1 MKKLASIFFSSCLAI
16 SAFSQNII
24 ADVKVDYSQVQGSN
38 TQVYQTLERSLKTF
52 INSTKWTNDR
62 LKTYERI
69 EASFVIN
76 IIEREGNR
84 MKGTILVQS
93 RRPVFNSTYYTPI
106 LNLSDDNFTFQY
118 QESEELIFNDR
129 KFSGK
134 NLTDVLTYYI
144 YLVLG
149 YDADTFAKEGG
160 TEYFKMAKKIAD
172 FGQANNNFSGWSEL
186 DGIKSRTALINN
198 ILKSDNS
205 TLRNIIYQ
213 YHRNGLD
220 IMSEN
225 EVRGKNAIGNTLL
238 QLEFYQ
244 RGNYSQF
251 YPLELFLTTKNSE
264 ISQVF
269 SGGQVSTVNIEK
281 LKGILNSIAPKY
293 NDNYWNKL
301 KK

>member
-1 MKKLASIFFSSCLAI
+1 MKKLASIFFSTCLAV
-16 SAFSQNII
+16 SALSQNLI
-24 ADVKVDYSQVQGSN
+24 ADVKVDYSMVQGSN
-38 TQVYQTLERSLKTF
+38 TQMYQTLEKSLTTF

-76 IIEREGNR
+76 IKEREGNR
-84 MKGTILVQS
+84 LKGSILVQS
-93 RRPVFNSTYYTPI
+93 RRPVFNSTYYTPV

-118 QESEELIFNDR
+118 QEFEELIFNDR

-134 NLTDVLTYYI
+134 NLTDVITYYV

-149 YDADTFAKEGG
+149 YDADTFTKEGG
-160 TEYFKMAKKIAD
+160 TEYFKTAKKISD
-172 FGQANNNFSGWSEL
+172 FAQANNNFTGWSEM
-186 DGIKSRTALINN
+186 DGLKSRTSLINN

-205 TLRNIIYQ
+205 TLRNINYQ

-220 IMSEN
+220 IMAEN
-225 EVRGKNAIGNTLL
+225 ELRGKNAIGNTLL

-244 RGNYSQF
+244 RGNFSQF
-251 YPLELFLTTKNSE
+251 YPLELFLTAKNSE
-264 ISQVF
+264 ISQIF
-269 SGGQVSTVNIEK
+269 TGGQTSSVNIEK
-281 LKGILNSIAPKY
+281 LKEILNSIAPKY
-293 NDNYWNKL
+293 NDTYWNKM

>member
-1 MKKLASIFFSSCLAI
+1 MKKLASIFFSTCLAV
-16 SAFSQNII
+16 SAFSQNLI
-24 ADVKVDYSQVQGSN
+24 ADVKVDYSMVQGSN
-38 TQVYQTLERSLKTF
+38 TQMYQTLEKSLTTF

-69 EASFVIN
+69 EASFVVN
-76 IIEREGNR
+76 IKEREGNR
-84 MKGTILVQS
+84 LKASILVQS
-93 RRPVFNSTYYTPI
+93 RRPVFNSTYYTPV

-118 QESEELIFNDR
+118 QEFEELIFNDR

-134 NLTDVLTYYI
+134 NLTDVITYYV

-149 YDADTFAKEGG
+149 YDADTFTKEGG

-172 FGQANNNFSGWSEL
+172 FAQANNSFTGWSEM
-186 DGIKSRTALINN
+186 DGLKSRTSLINN
-198 ILKSDNS
+198 IIKSDNS
-205 TLRNIIYQ
+205 TLRNINYQ

-220 IMSEN
+220 IMAEN
-225 EVRGKNAIGNTLL
+225 ELRGKNAIGNTLL

-244 RGNYSQF
+244 RGNFSQF
-251 YPLELFLTTKNSE
+251 YPLELFLTAKNNE

-269 SGGQVSTVNIEK
+269 TGGQTSSVNIEK
-281 LKGILNSIAPKY
+281 LKEILNSIAPKY
-293 NDNYWNKL
+293 NDTYWNKM

>member
-1 MKKLASIFFSSCLAI
+1 MKKLASIFFSTFLAV
-16 SAFSQNII
+16 SAFSQNLI
-24 ADVKVDYSQVQGSN
+24 ADVKVDYSMVQGSN
-38 TQVYQTLERSLKTF
+38 TQMYHTLEKSLTTF

-76 IIEREGNR
+76 IKEREGNR
-84 MKGTILVQS
+84 LKGSILVQS
-93 RRPVFNSTYYTPI
+93 RRPVFNSTYYTPV

-118 QESEELIFNDR
+118 QEFEELIFNDR

-134 NLTDVLTYYI
+134 NLTDVITYYV

-149 YDADTFAKEGG
+149 YDADTFTKEGG

-172 FGQANNNFSGWSEL
+172 FGQTNNNFSGWSEM
-186 DGIKSRTALINN
+186 DGLKSRTSLINN

-205 TLRNIIYQ
+205 TLRNITYQ

-220 IMSEN
+220 IMAEN
-225 EVRGKNAIGNTLL
+225 ELRGKNAIGNTLL

-251 YPLELFLTTKNSE
+251 YPLELFLTAKNSE

-269 SGGQVSTVNIEK
+269 TGGQTSSVNIEK
-281 LKGILNSIAPKY
+281 LKEILNSIAPKY
-293 NDNYWNKL
+293 NDTYWNKM

>member
-1 MKKLASIFFSSCLAI
+1 MKKLASIFFSTCIAV
-16 SAFSQNII
+16 SAFSQNLI
-24 ADVKVDYSQVQGSN
+24 ADVKVDYSMVQGSN
-38 TQVYQTLERSLKTF
+38 TQIYQTLEKSLTTF

-76 IIEREGNR
+76 IKEKEGN
-84 MKGTILVQS
+84 KLKASILVQS
-93 RRPVFNSTYYTPI
+93 RRPVFNSTYYTPV

-118 QESEELIFNDR
+118 QEFEELIFNDR

-134 NLTDVLTYYI
+134 NLTDVITYYV

-149 YDADTFAKEGG
+149 YDADTFTREGG
-160 TEYFKMAKKIAD
+160 TEYFKTAKKIAD
-172 FGQANNNFSGWSEL
+172 FAQANNNFSGWSEL
-186 DGIKSRTALINN
+186 DGLRSRTSLINN

-205 TLRNIIYQ
+205 TLRNINYQ

-225 EVRGKNAIGNTLL
+225 ELRGKNAIGNTLL
-238 QLEFYQ
+238 QLEFYE
-244 RGNYSQF
+244 RGNFSQF
-251 YPLELFLTTKNSE
+251 YPLELFLTAKNSE

-269 SGGQVSTVNIEK
+269 SGGQTSSVNIEK
-281 LKGILNSIAPKY
+281 LKEILNSIAPKY
-293 NDNYWNKL
+293 NDTYWNKM